1 MRADYR
7 VTVVP
12 MLEPRLIEAAP
23 NPWFSWTYLE
33 NNGDDLLRAAR
44 EHILITIAAMVLAIA
59 VAIPLTLLIRRFPR
73 LQTPILAGSGVLYT
87 IPSLAL
93 IAGLWPI
100 LGLSPW
106 TVIVA
111 LAMYALLA
119 VLRNMVVGLEAVST
133 SVVDAA
139 RGVGY
144 GHAQLLWQVQVPL
157 ATPTILAGV
166 RIATVSTV
174 GLATIGALVGHGGFG
189 TVILGGFVNNFYHAQ
204 ILAGTI
210 AVVVLALA
218 LDGLIILLERAL
230 TPWLRVEGS
239 W

>member
-1 MRADYR
+1 M
-7 VTVVP
+7 TVSVSA
-12 MLEPRLIEAAP
+12 ESAP
-23 NPWFSWTYLE
+23 NPWFSWAYFE
-33 NNGDDLLRAAR
+33 NNTDDLLRAGR
-44 EHILITIAAMVLAIA
+44 EHIIITIAAMALAIA
-59 VAIPLTLLIRRFPR
+59 IAIPLTLLIRRYPR
-73 LQTPILAGSGVLYT
+73 LQVPVLAGSGIIYT

-100 LGLSPW
+100 LGLTPW

-111 LAMYALLA
+111 LALYALLV
-119 VLRNMVVGLEAVST
+119 VLRNMVVGLEAVSEN
-133 SVVDAA
+133 VVDAA

-144 GHAQLLWQVQVPL
+144 SGSQLLWRVQVPL

-174 GLATIGALVGHGGFG
+174 GLVTIGSLVGHGGFG
-189 TVILGGFVNNFYHAQ
+189 SVILGGFVNNFYHAQ

-210 AVVVLALA
+210 AVVILALA
-218 LDGLIILLERAL
+218 LEGVLILLERAL

>member
-1 MRADYR
+1 MALH
-7 VTVVP
+7 
-12 MLEPRLIEAAP
+12 LESAP
-23 NPWFSWTYLE
+23 NPLFSWAYLE
-33 NNGDDLLRAAR
+33 RNIDDLLRAGR
-44 EHILITIAAMVLAIA
+44 EHILITIAAMLLAIA
-59 VAIPLTLLIRRFPR
+59 VAIPLTLLVRRFPR
-73 LQTPILAGSGVLYT
+73 LQVPVLAGSGILYT

-93 IAGLWPI
+93 IAGLWPL
-100 LGLSPW
+100 LGLTPW

-111 LAMYALLA
+111 LAMYALLV
-119 VLRNMVVGLEAVST
+119 VLRNMIVGLEAVSP

-144 GHAQLLWQVQVPL
+144 GKSQLLWRVQVPL

-166 RIATVSTV
+166 RVATVSTV

-204 ILAGTI
+204 ILAGTV
-210 AVVVLALA
+210 AVVALALA
-218 LDGLIILLERAL
+218 LEGILILVERLL
-230 TPWLRVEGS
+230 TPWLRVQGS

>member
-1 MRADYR
+1 MALH
-7 VTVVP
+7 
-12 MLEPRLIEAAP
+12 LESAP

-33 NNGDDLLRAAR
+33 RNVDPLLLAAR
-44 EHILITIAAMVLAIA
+44 EHIFITVAAMVLAIA
-59 VAIPLTLLIRRFPR
+59 VAVPLTLLIRRYPR
-73 LQTPILAGSGVLYT
+73 LQVPVLAGSGILYT

-93 IAGLWPI
+93 IAGLWPW

-111 LAMYALLA
+111 LALYALLV
-119 VLRNMVVGLEAVST
+119 VLRNMVVGLQSVSP

-139 RGVGY
+139 RAVGY
-144 GHAQLLWQVQVPL
+144 GKNQLLWRVQVPL

-174 GLATIGALVGHGGFG
+174 GLVTIGALVGHGGFG

-210 AVVVLALA
+210 AVVMLALA
-218 LDGLIILLERAL
+218 SRTL
-230 TPWLRVEGS
+230 
-239 W
+239 

>member
-1 MRADYR
+1 
-7 VTVVP
+7 VTVPVFA
-12 MLEPRLIEAAP
+12 ESAP

-33 NNGDDLLRAAR
+33 NNADDLLEAGR
-44 EHILITIAAMVLAIA
+44 EHVIITIAAMALAIA

-73 LQTPILAGSGVLYT
+73 LQVPVLAGSGIIYT

-93 IAGLWPI
+93 IAGLWPL
-100 LGLSPW
+100 LGLTPW

-111 LAMYALLA
+111 LALYALLV
-119 VLRNMVVGLEAVST
+119 VLRNMVVGLEAVSE

-144 GHAQLLWQVQVPL
+144 SGTQLLWRVQVPL

-174 GLATIGALVGHGGFG
+174 GLVTIGSLVGHGGFG

-210 AVVVLALA
+210 AVVILALA
-218 LDGLIILLERAL
+218 LEGALILVERAL

>member
-1 MRADYR
+1 M
-7 VTVVP
+7 TVSVSA
-12 MLEPRLIEAAP
+12 ESAP

-33 NNGDDLLRAAR
+33 NNADDLLKAGR
-44 EHILITIAAMVLAIA
+44 EHIIITLAAMALAIA
-59 VAIPLTLLIRRFPR
+59 IAIPLTLLIRRFPR
-73 LQTPILAGSGVLYT
+73 LQVPVLAGSGIIYT

-100 LGLSPW
+100 LGLTPW

-111 LAMYALLA
+111 LALYALLV
-119 VLRNMVVGLEAVST
+119 VLRNMVVGLEAVSEN
-133 SVVDAA
+133 VVDAA

-144 GHAQLLWQVQVPL
+144 SGSQLLWRVQVPL

-174 GLATIGALVGHGGFG
+174 GLVTIGSLVGHGGFG
-189 TVILGGFVNNFYHAQ
+189 SVILGGFVNNFYHAQ

-210 AVVVLALA
+210 AVVILALA
-218 LDGLIILLERAL
+218 LEGALILIERAL

>member
-1 MRADYR
+1 MAGGRFAHYR
-7 VTVVP
+7 VTVALS
-12 MLEPRLIEAAP
+12 LESAP
-23 NPWFSWTYLE
+23 NPWFSWAYLE
-33 NNGDDLLRAAR
+33 SNVDDLVRAGR
-44 EHILITIAAMVLAIA
+44 EHVFITVAAMLLAIA
-59 VAIPLTLLIRRFPR
+59 VAIPLTLLVRRFPR
-73 LQTPILAGSGVLYT
+73 LQVPILAGSGILYT

-100 LGLSPW
+100 LGLTPW

-111 LAMYALLA
+111 LAMYALLV
-119 VLRNMVVGLEAVST
+119 VLRNMIVGLEAVSE

-144 GHAQLLWQVQVPL
+144 GRSQLLWRVQVPL

-210 AVVVLALA
+210 AVVTLALA
-218 LDGLIILLERAL
+218 LEGALILVERAL
-230 TPWLRVEGS
+230 TPWIRVEGT

>member
-1 MRADYR
+1 MTVS
-7 VTVVP
+7 VTA
-12 MLEPRLIEAAP
+12 ESAP

-33 NNGDDLLRAAR
+33 NNADDLLKAGR
-44 EHILITIAAMVLAIA
+44 EHIIITLAAMALAIA
-59 VAIPLTLLIRRFPR
+59 IAIPLTLLIRRFPR
-73 LQTPILAGSGVLYT
+73 LQVPVLAGSGIIYT

-100 LGLSPW
+100 LGLTPW

-111 LAMYALLA
+111 LALYALLV
-119 VLRNMVVGLEAVST
+119 VLRNMVVGLEAVSEN
-133 SVVDAA
+133 VVDAA

-144 GHAQLLWQVQVPL
+144 SGSQLLWRVQVPL

-174 GLATIGALVGHGGFG
+174 GLVTIGSLVGHGGFG
-189 TVILGGFVNNFYHAQ
+189 SVILGGFVNNFYHAQ

-210 AVVVLALA
+210 AVVILALA
-218 LDGLIILLERAL
+218 LEGALILIERAL

>member
-1 MRADYR
+1 MIVA
-7 VTVVP
+7 VP
-12 MLEPRLIEAAP
+12 SDSAP
-23 NPWFSWTYLE
+23 NPWFSWQYLE
-33 NNGDDLLRAAR
+33 NNADDLLRAGR
-44 EHILITIAAMVLAIA
+44 EHVFITVVAMALAIA
-59 VAIPLTLLIRRFPR
+59 IAVPLTLLVRRFPR
-73 LQTPILAGSGVLYT
+73 LQAPVLAGSGILYT

-93 IAGLWPI
+93 IAGLWPVF
-100 LGLSPW
+100 GLSPW

-111 LAMYALLA
+111 LALYALLV
-119 VLRNMVVGLEAVST
+119 VLRNMIVGLESVSE

-139 RGVGY
+139 RGSGY
-144 GHAQLLWQVQVPL
+144 GRTQLLWRIQVPL
-157 ATPTILAGV
+157 AAPVILAGI

-210 AVVVLALA
+210 AVVILALA
-218 LDGLIILLERAL
+218 LEGVLILVERL
-230 TPWLRVEGS
+230 MTPWSRVDGS

>member
-1 MRADYR
+1 MALH
-7 VTVVP
+7 
-12 MLEPRLIEAAP
+12 LESAP
-23 NPWFSWTYLE
+23 NPWFSWAYLE
-33 NNGDDLLRAAR
+33 RNIDDLLRAGR
-44 EHILITIAAMVLAIA
+44 EHILITIAAMLLAIA
-59 VAIPLTLLIRRFPR
+59 VAIPLTLLVRRFPR
-73 LQTPILAGSGVLYT
+73 LQVPVLAGSGILYT

-93 IAGLWPI
+93 IAGLWPL
-100 LGLSPW
+100 LGLTPW

-111 LAMYALLA
+111 LAMYALLV
-119 VLRNMVVGLEAVST
+119 VLRNMIVGLEAVSP

-144 GHAQLLWQVQVPL
+144 GKSQLLWRVQVPL

-166 RIATVSTV
+166 RVATVSTV

-204 ILAGTI
+204 ILAGTV
-210 AVVVLALA
+210 AVVALALA
-218 LDGLIILLERAL
+218 LEGILILVERLL
-230 TPWLRVEGS
+230 TPWLRVQGS

>member
-1 MRADYR
+1 MS
-7 VTVVP
+7 VFT
-12 MLEPRLIEAAP
+12 ESAP
-23 NPWFSWTYLE
+23 NPWFSWTYFE
-33 NNGDDLLRAAR
+33 NNTDDLLRAGR
-44 EHILITIAAMVLAIA
+44 EHIIITIAAMAMAIA
-59 VAIPLTLLIRRFPR
+59 IAIPLTLLIRRYPR
-73 LQTPILAGSGVLYT
+73 LQVPVLAGSGIIYT

-100 LGLSPW
+100 LGLTPW

-111 LAMYALLA
+111 LALYALLV
-119 VLRNMVVGLEAVST
+119 VLRNMVVGLEAVSEN
-133 SVVDAA
+133 VVDAA

-144 GHAQLLWQVQVPL
+144 SGSQLLWRVQVPL

-174 GLATIGALVGHGGFG
+174 GLVTIGSLVGHGGFG
-189 TVILGGFVNNFYHAQ
+189 SVILGGFVNNFYHAQ

-210 AVVVLALA
+210 AVVILALA
-218 LDGLIILLERAL
+218 LEGVLILVERVL

>member
-1 MRADYR
+1 MA
-7 VTVVP
+7 VSV
-12 MLEPRLIEAAP
+12 ESAP

-33 NNGDDLLRAAR
+33 RNIDDLLRAGQ
-44 EHILITIAAMVLAIA
+44 EHLFITIAAMLLAIA
-59 VAIPLTLLIRRFPR
+59 VAIPLTLLVRRYPR
-73 LQTPILAGSGVLYT
+73 LQVPVLAGSGILYT

-93 IAGLWPI
+93 IAGLWPW
-100 LGLSPW
+100 LGLTPW

-111 LAMYALLA
+111 LAMYALLV
-119 VLRNMVVGLEAVST
+119 VLRNMVVGLESVSA

-144 GHAQLLWQVQVPL
+144 GRRQLLWRVQVPL
-157 ATPTILAGV
+157 ATPTILAGI

-210 AVVVLALA
+210 AVVVMAL
-218 LDGLIILLERAL
+218 LLEGLLILLERLL
-230 TPWLRVEGS
+230 TPWTRVRGS

>member
-1 MRADYR
+1 MAGSIVAHYR
-7 VTVVP
+7 VTVALS
-12 MLEPRLIEAAP
+12 LESAP
-23 NPWFSWTYLE
+23 NPWFSWNYLE
-33 NNGDDLLRAAR
+33 HNTDDLITAGR
-44 EHILITIAAMVLAIA
+44 EHVFITVAAMVLAVG
-59 VAIPLTLLIRRFPR
+59 VAIPLTLLVRRFPR
-73 LQTPILAGSGVLYT
+73 LQTPVLAGSGLLYT

-93 IAGLWPI
+93 IAGLWPL
-100 LGLSPW
+100 LGLTPW

-111 LAMYALLA
+111 LAMYALLV
-119 VLRNMVVGLEAVST
+119 VLRNMLVGLEAVSE

-144 GHAQLLWQVQVPL
+144 GRAQLLWRVQVPL
-157 ATPTILAGV
+157 ATPTILAGI

-210 AVVVLALA
+210 LVVMLALA
-218 LDGLIILLERAL
+218 LEGVLILVERAL
-230 TPWLRVEGS
+230 TPWLRVDGT

>member
-1 MRADYR
+1 MA
-7 VTVVP
+7 VSV
-12 MLEPRLIEAAP
+12 ESAP

-33 NNGDDLLRAAR
+33 RNIDDLLRAGR
-44 EHILITIAAMVLAIA
+44 EHLFITIAAMLLAIA
-59 VAIPLTLLIRRFPR
+59 VAIPLTLLVRRYPR
-73 LQTPILAGSGVLYT
+73 LQVPVLAGSGILYT

-93 IAGLWPI
+93 IAGLWPW
-100 LGLSPW
+100 LGLTPW

-111 LAMYALLA
+111 LAMYALLV
-119 VLRNMVVGLEAVST
+119 VLRNMVVGLDAVSA

-144 GHAQLLWQVQVPL
+144 GRRQLLWRVQVPL
-157 ATPTILAGV
+157 ATPTILAGI

-174 GLATIGALVGHGGFG
+174 GLVTIGALVGHGGFG

-210 AVVVLALA
+210 AVVVMAL
-218 LDGLIILLERAL
+218 LLEGLLILLERLL
-230 TPWLRVEGS
+230 TPWTRVKGS